1 LGQASLPTNLGF
13 ALAAALAVADHA
25 TAIFPVPSL
34 VSALL
39 GAKVVLT
46 NPDGV

>member
-1 LGQASLPTNLGF
+1 M
-13 ALAAALAVADHA
+13 VC
-25 TAIFPVPSL
+25 
-34 VSALL
+34 SAKGYPFVCIMSEAFSIERRKMMRFL